1 MLPFRPPG
9 PFVCSKQWPYS
20 VVVKPTVGTFLIDYI
35 NGCNLHVGVTDSFG
49 ITYDFDRHGVNRSFH
64 GWDQVLA
71 IDLSDRLDDRR
82 SALWNTKLHEF
93 TAYDNWLPE
102 RYAENEHNC
111 YDFVLEFLALMQ
123 LEESLP
129 CIATKTDFCREM
141 VLPQTIKAAKYISL
155 FRQLL
160 HEGTVICQTANA

>member
-1 MLPFRPPG
+1 MLAVDG
-9 PFVCSKQWPYS
+9 YNNCGNTENILLYKQRKIKIIIVAYW
-20 VVVKPTVGTFLIDYI
+20 T
-35 NGCNLHVGVTDSFG
+35 
-49 ITYDFDRHGVNRSFH
+49 
-64 GWDQVLA
+64 
-71 IDLSDRLDDRR
+71 
-82 SALWNTKLHEF
+82 ALQILKFMILYLT
-93 TAYDNWLPE
+93 

-160 HEGTVICQTANA
+160 HEGTVICQTANAWI